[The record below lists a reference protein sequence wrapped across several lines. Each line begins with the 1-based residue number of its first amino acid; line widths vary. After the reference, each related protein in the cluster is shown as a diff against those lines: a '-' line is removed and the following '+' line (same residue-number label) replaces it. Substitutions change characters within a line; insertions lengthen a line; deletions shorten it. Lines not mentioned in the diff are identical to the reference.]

1 MDVSKVNLFL
11 KSSLVNT
18 PFDITDL
25 FIKSVERIVRTSLE
39 YKSVIADKRAND
51 NENSCDLLSEYD
63 FSDKSTKLQMHH
75 IIPLYDICRA
85 AAEKLILDKQKNITT
100 FDVANLV
107 MQWHYEN
114 AFLYAFLSVSA
125 HQLVH
130 DGQYTVPME
139 HIKGNAKIIKETYY
153 DCIASK
159 YQEIVDS
166 LCNNV

>member
-1 MDVSKVNLFL
+1 M
-11 KSSLVNT
+11 
-18 PFDITDL
+18 
-25 FIKSVERIVRTSLE
+25 
-39 YKSVIADKRAND
+39 
-51 NENSCDLLSEYD
+51 
-63 FSDKSTKLQMHH
+63 
-75 IIPLYDICRA
+75 
-85 AAEKLILDKQKNITT
+85 ILDNQKNITT

-166 LCNNV
+166 LCSNV

>member
-1 MDVSKVNLFL
+1 MDTKNVNVFL

-18 PFDITDL
+18 PYDINDE
-25 FIKSVERIVRTSLE
+25 FIKAVERIVRTSLE
-39 YKSVIADKRAND
+39 YRTIIADKRGND

-166 LCNNV
+166 LCENV